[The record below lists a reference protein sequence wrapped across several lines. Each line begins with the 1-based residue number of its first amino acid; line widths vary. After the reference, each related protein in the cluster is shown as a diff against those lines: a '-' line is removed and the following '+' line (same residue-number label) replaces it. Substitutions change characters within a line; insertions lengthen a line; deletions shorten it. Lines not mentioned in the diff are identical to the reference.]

1 MYNYLWRCAMKAE
14 DVQTRELRM
23 WRVFG
28 GLTMGLIIGAT
39 IVASF
44 RQELGSFQ
52 FTWWLLGSLIG
63 LWFIALPVV
72 YLIDIRPR
80 KRKENKIGNAKINK
94 V

>member
-1 MYNYLWRCAMKAE
+1 MKAE

-23 WRVFG
+23 LRVFG
-28 GLTMGLIIGAT
+28 GLTMGLIMGAT
-39 IVASF
+39 IVAISH
-44 RQELGSFQ
+44 QEFGSLQ

-80 KRKENKIGNAKINK
+80 KRKENKIGNANINK

>member
-1 MYNYLWRCAMKAE
+1 MKAE

-39 IVASF
+39 IVAISH
-44 RQELGSFQ
+44 QELGSLQ

-80 KRKENKIGNAKINK
+80 KRKENKIGNANINK

>member
-1 MYNYLWRCAMKAE
+1 MKAE

-52 FTWWLLGSLIG
+52 FTSWLFGG
-63 LWFIALPVV
+63 
-72 YLIDIRPR
+72 
-80 KRKENKIGNAKINK
+80 
-94 V
+94 